1 MFHLP
6 IDITKPSGRRIPRT
20 SLRPI
25 EILFDIYLNL
35 SELFSTILFIYIRA
49 PTTRKKIILLN
60 DEIRTVQGFRWKLFF
75 LHPWSDVTKLL
86 QSFDATIRYG
96 FVDGLWYGESEIR
109 FAMALD
115 NFNQN
120 LVNLMNLMKRF
131 RSKFDL
137 ILLNYECSSSIKT
150 FSFIYHFSNSLS
162 TWT

>member
-60 DEIRTVQGFRWKLFF
+60 DEIRTVQGFR
-75 LHPWSDVTKLL
+75 
-86 QSFDATIRYG
+86 
-96 FVDGLWYGESEIR
+96 
-109 FAMALD
+109 
-115 NFNQN
+115 
-120 LVNLMNLMKRF
+120 
-131 RSKFDL
+131 
-137 ILLNYECSSSIKT
+137 
-150 FSFIYHFSNSLS
+150 
-162 TWT
+162 